1 MLPRFIDSTA
11 QNSGQRL
18 GNVNR
23 THLVL
28 ASGKLVLQ
36 NNKNYKNYQECP
48 MQQDSFNEAGY

>member
-1 MLPRFIDSTA
+1 MFPRFIDSTV

-18 GNVNR
+18 GNIIQ